1 MAKGNLFLGH
11 ARGKVGDVVFSRAYG
26 KQITRARASQVANP
40 RTIRQNTQRCI
51 LATIAKA
58 AAALTPIVDHS
69 FANVTYGAESVRHF
83 RKVNMDKLRQSYLAD
98 GADGFN
104 MVAKG
109 GGFLAGQY
117 IISDG
122 NLPAFQCIP
131 TDGLNP
137 IFVQGAGRLSES
149 SDVYVSDF
157 KAAYPFLQGG
167 DQLTLVRIEKVSGS
181 FAAGD
186 AVCALTYDRMVFA
199 PNAFDNDQAEIMTAG
214 HINGAFLDLSKTT
227 NRDMLIGIGD
237 ASSGALGFERATGGS
252 VVACALILS
261 RLVNGKWQRSTQS
274 FTMLEQDDYADNEAA
289 IDSYGNVAASVAGA
303 DEYLNQA
310 TEGEVEQGISSP
322 YLLVRIMAGGDM
334 RSEHTIYRGEDL
346 DIGTI
351 DLEPQLKIVAN
362 AYGTGSAGIESV
374 QFLDIEGTS
383 TDGDINIESSGTY
396 AARYVEFAPGDDGN
410 FVGTY
415 MVNCGLA
422 MAPTRIHFKLQAP
435 QP

>member
-40 RTIRQNTQRCI
+40 RTLGQNTQRCI
-51 LATIAKA
+51 LATIAKT

-83 RKVNMDKLRQSYLAD
+83 RKINMDKLRQSYLAD

-117 IISDG
+117 IISEG
-122 NLPAFQCIP
+122 NLPAFECIP

-137 IFVQGAGRLSES
+137 IFVQGSGRLPENA
-149 SDVYVSDF
+149 DVDVHDF
-157 KAAYPFLQGG
+157 KAAYPYLQGG
-167 DQLTLVRIEKVSGS
+167 DQLTLVCIEKVSGS

-186 AVCALTYDRMVFA
+186 AVCALSYDRMVFA
-199 PNAFDNDQAEIMTAG
+199 PDAFDNDQAEIMTAG
-214 HINGAFLDLSKTT
+214 HINGAFLDMTKTT
-227 NRDMLIGIGD
+227 NGAMLIGIGD
-237 ASSGALGFERATGGS
+237 ASTGALGFERATGGS

-261 RLVNGKWQRSTQS
+261 RLVNGKWQRSTQY
-274 FTMLEQDDYADNEAA
+274 FTMLEQDDYADNETA

-310 TEGEVEQGISSP
+310 TESDEQEGLSGP
-322 YLLVRIMAGGDM
+322 YMHV
-334 RSEHTIYRGEDL
+334 
-346 DIGTI
+346 
-351 DLEPQLKIVAN
+351 KIVKEGDVLQDVTIPQGEQITMTPVESLTDFDIVAE
-362 AYGTGSAGIESV
+362 AYGDQSNRVAY
-374 QFLDIEGTS
+374 LN
-383 TDGDINIESSGTY
+383 INEQDTYRPMAKGGGTY
-396 AARYVEFAPGDDGN
+396 KAMSVVFHVSGDELQKYYVNGMIGSQA
-410 FVGTY
+410 
-415 MVNCGLA
+415 
-422 MAPTRIHFKLQAP
+422 TRAYITITP

>member
-83 RKVNMDKLRQSYLAD
+83 RKINMDKLRQSYLAD
-98 GADGFN
+98 GADGYN

-122 NLPAFQCIP
+122 NLPAFECIP

-137 IFVQGAGRLSES
+137 IFVQGDGRLQEDA
-149 SDVYVSDF
+149 DVDVANF
-157 KAAYPFLQGG
+157 KAAYPYLQGG

-199 PNAFDNDQAEIMTAG
+199 PNAFDNDQAEFLTAG
-214 HINGAFLDLSKTT
+214 HINSARLDLSKTT
-227 NRDMLIGIGD
+227 NRDMLVGIGD
-237 ASSGALGFERATGGS
+237 ESSGALGFERAIGGS

-310 TEGEVEQGISSP
+310 TEGEVEQGISAP
-322 YLLVRIMAGGDM
+322 YLFVQIMENGDLKN
-334 RSEHTIYRGEDL
+334 TVTLYRGDDQDL
-346 DIGTI
+346 GAIELVPG
-351 DLEPQLKIVAN
+351 LKIIAN

-422 MAPTRIHFKLQAP
+422 MAPTRLHFSLRVQG
-435 QP
+435 

>member
-83 RKVNMDKLRQSYLAD
+83 RKLNMDKLRQSYIAD
-98 GADGFN
+98 GGDGFN

-122 NLPAFQCIP
+122 NLPAFECIP
-131 TDGLNP
+131 TDGVNP
-137 IFVQGAGRLSES
+137 IFVQGAGRLPEN
-149 SDVYVSDF
+149 SDVPVHAF
-157 KAAYPFLQGG
+157 KAAYPYLKGG
-167 DQLTLVRIEKVSGS
+167 DQLTLVRVEKVSGS

-199 PNAFDNDQAEIMTAG
+199 PNAFDNDQADIITG
-214 HINGAFLDLSKTT
+214 GNINGAYLDLTKTT
-227 NRDMLIGIGD
+227 NTNMLTCIGD
-237 ASSGALGFERATGGS
+237 AETGALGFERASGGS

-322 YLLVRIMAGGDM
+322 YLFVQITENGAV
-334 RSEHTIYRGEDL
+334 RSEHTLYRGEDQ
-346 DIGTI
+346 DIGAI
-351 DLEPQLKIVAN
+351 DLVPGLKIIAN

-383 TDGDINIESSGTY
+383 TDGAIDIESSGTS
-396 AARYVEFAPGDDGN
+396 AARYVEFAPSDDGN
-410 FVGTY
+410 LVGTY

-422 MAPTRIHFKLQAP
+422 MAPTRVHFSLQVP
-435 QP
+435 QS

>member
-69 FANVTYGAESVRHF
+69 FANVMYGAESVRHF
-83 RKVNMDKLRQSYLAD
+83 RKINMDKLRQSYLAD

-109 GGFLAGQY
+109 GGLLAGQY
-117 IISDG
+117 ILSEG
-122 NLPAFQCIP
+122 NLPAFECVP

-137 IFVQGAGRLSES
+137 IFVQGSGRLSENA
-149 SDVYVSDF
+149 DVDVHDF
-157 KAAYPFLQGG
+157 KVAYPYLQGG

-186 AVCALTYDRMVFA
+186 AVCALSYDRMVFA
-199 PNAFDNDQAEIMTAG
+199 PDAFDNDQAEIMTAG
-214 HINGAFLDLSKTT
+214 HINGAFLDMTKTT
-227 NRDMLIGIGD
+227 NGAMLIGIGD
-237 ASSGALGFERATGGS
+237 TTTGALGFERATGGS

-274 FTMLEQDDYADNEAA
+274 FTMLEQDDYADNETA
-289 IDSYGNVAASVAGA
+289 IDSYGNVAAAVAGA

-310 TEGEVEQGISSP
+310 TESDEQEGLSGP
-322 YLLVRIMAGGDM
+322 YMHV
-334 RSEHTIYRGEDL
+334 
-346 DIGTI
+346 
-351 DLEPQLKIVAN
+351 KIVKEGDVLQDVTIPQGGQITMTPVESLTDFDIIAE
-362 AYGTGSAGIESV
+362 AYGDQGNRVAY
-374 QFLDIEGTS
+374 LN
-383 TDGDINIESSGTY
+383 INEQDTYRSMAKGGGTY
-396 AARYVEFAPGDDGN
+396 KAMSVVFHVSGDAQQKYYVNGMIGSQA
-410 FVGTY
+410 
-415 MVNCGLA
+415 
-422 MAPTRIHFKLQAP
+422 TRAYLTITP